1 MSEIDKALD
10 ILGFHSVTISEISE
24 SELKQQYRLNAL
36 MYHPDKNSDKDASS
50 RFLEVKESYELLQ
63 KYIKSSSTSNFDDD
77 AAENTYQR
85 ILKEYLGIQIVD
97 NKIHEVLDN
106 ILSVCEKQAI
116 SIMEKIDGKKFDLMY
131 TILIKYRHVFF
142 LSDTFYQKMEQI
154 KTMKDKKDIIEIH
167 PTLNELLQHMVY
179 KLYRN
184 DELYLV
190 PLWHHELVYEDKT
203 TKKEFIVRCIP
214 NLEKEF
220 WIDEY
225 NNLHCNLTYNIVYIF
240 DNSIKKIPIQVKI
253 GDYKTIF
260 FNPWELKMVEQQ
272 TIRWKKEGIS
282 VDIYDISSKSDI
294 LLHIC
299 IILS

>member
-1 MSEIDKALD
+1 MNEIDKALD

-24 SELKQQYRLNAL
+24 SELKQHYRLNAL
-36 MYHPDKNSDKDASS
+36 MYHPDKNSAEDASS
-50 RFLEVKESYELLQ
+50 RFLEVKEAYEFLQ
-63 KYIKSSSTSNFDDD
+63 KYVKSSSTSSELDFDDD
-77 AAENTYQR
+77 TAENTYQR

-106 ILSVCEKQAI
+106 VLSVCEKQAI

-154 KTMKDKKDIIEIH
+154 KKKDVIELH

-190 PLWHHELVYEDKT
+190 PLWHQELVYEDKT

-225 NNLHCNLTYNIVYIF
+225 NNLHYNLTYNIVYIF
-240 DNSIKKIPIQVKI
+240 EHSVKKIPVQVKI

-260 FNPWELKMVEQQ
+260 FNPWELKMVEKQ

-299 IILS
+299 IVLS